1 MTRALSRRLFVAA
14 AGATAAAA
22 ATRGWS
28 VEADYDVVIIG
39 AGLSG
44 MNAAMLL
51 TELGAKVVVLES
63 EPRPGG
69 RCRTMD
75 DWYLAPDLGGAQIGR
90 DYARV
95 LDTATRLGVKL
106 GPGAHVNAPYSFAV
120 GDTLVAARNWSGS
133 PLNRTEGAE
142 RAVPPHALGG
152 FYVEGRTPFTTLDG
166 WLQPE
171 ARAYDLSL
179 AQWLDRQ
186 GASSAAK
193 QIIRTSQ
200 ARPLEKLSVLR
211 MMQEAT
217 RSKIGVDKIDPET
230 MKGKDQFER
239 AAITSQHVVG
249 GTSRLTDAMAA
260 SLGERIR
267 YGQRARSI
275 EMDARGV
282 TVRCAG
288 GTRFRAR
295 FALAAVPF
303 TVLRGIDIRP
313 GLRGA
318 QAEAVRGMPYGNQ
331 SQVWLRVRAPYWERD
346 GIEASMWTDGAFNL
360 IRQQIESD
368 GSRHLISALA
378 FSDNAFKLDAMP
390 AAERGRFAI
399 AEIERIRPSTRGLLE
414 FVGAH
419 SWLQA
424 PGAQG
429 CSYQLAPGRAFDWTR
444 EMAKPHRQLFFAGE
458 HLRQLEVGMEAAME
472 SGERAGRELAEQLGG

>member
-1 MTRALSRRLFVAA
+1 MRTLSRRLFVAA
-14 AGATAAAA
+14 AGATAAATT
-22 ATRGWS
+22 TRAWS
-28 VEADYDVVIIG
+28 VEADADVVIIG

-95 LDTATRLGVKL
+95 LDTATKLRVKL
-106 GPGAHVNAPYSFAV
+106 GPGAHINAPYAFVV
-120 GDTLVAARNWSGS
+120 GDTLTTAKDWAAS
-133 PLNRTEGAE
+133 PLNRTVGAE
-142 RAVPPHALGG
+142 RAVLPHALGG
-152 FYVEGRTPFTTLDG
+152 FYVEGRTPFGTLDG

-171 ARAYDLSL
+171 ARAYDISL
-179 AQWLDRQ
+179 AQWLERQ
-186 GASSAAK
+186 GASPAAR
-193 QIIRTSQ
+193 QIIRTSMGQ
-200 ARPLEKLSVLR
+200 PLEKPSVLR
-211 MMQEAT
+211 MMAEAT
-217 RSKIGVDKIDPET
+217 RNKLASSKLDPET
-230 MKGKDQFER
+230 MKGLDQFER
-239 AAITSQHVVG
+239 AGMTSQHVVG

-260 SLGERIR
+260 TLGDRVR
-267 YGQRARSI
+267 LGQRVQAI
-275 EMDARGV
+275 EMDAQGT

-288 GTRFRAR
+288 GTSYRAK
-295 FALAAVPF
+295 FALTTLPF

-313 GLRGA
+313 GLRGV
-318 QAEAVRGMPYGNQ
+318 QAEAVRDMAYGNQ
-331 SQVWLRVRAPYWERD
+331 SQVWLRVREPYWERD
-346 GIEASMWTDGAFNL
+346 GIDASMWTDGAFNL

-378 FSDNAFKLDAMP
+378 FSDNAVKLDAMP
-390 AAERGRFAI
+390 HAERGRFAI

-424 PGAQG
+424 PGAKG

-444 EMAKPHRQLFFAGE
+444 EMAKPHRQLWFAGE
-458 HLRQLEVGMEAAME
+458 HLRQLEIGMEAAME
-472 SGERAGRELAEQLGG
+472 SGERAARGIAELLAG